1 MSGKYSESAKK
12 SLLKYQKANIQQV
25 KFNFHRQ
32 YDADILSF
40 LDSLPNKQGYIKS
53 LIRADMARAKSEK
66 EDKHMIKITFEA
78 GTSRNGDHG
87 VNYMMPAPGANS
99 PELYAEIPVPE
110 GADEEYGYLTLKDE
124 IIHQAVAQNIDPA
137 TLAFW
142 YDGQEHLLSSAA
154 RATTGAKSI
163 SLDNGH
169 TYLTAAEA
177 MPEIIARNLWDAVV
191 ELMDDDTRETVA
203 SEGHDDE
210 GSFLARYLELAP
222 ADLIIG

>member
-40 LDSLPNKQGYIKS
+40 LDSLPNKQGYVKS

-66 EDKHMIKITFEA
+66 EGKHMIKITFEA
-78 GTSRNGDHG
+78 GTSRNGNHG
-87 VNYMMPAPGANS
+87 VNYMMPAPGADS

-124 IIHQAVAQNIDPA
+124 ITRQAVAQNIDPT
-137 TLAFW
+137 TLEFW

-154 RATTGAKSI
+154 RATAGAKSI

-177 MPEIIARNLWDAVV
+177 MPEITARNLWETVV

-203 SEGHDDE
+203 SEGHDGE

>member
-40 LDSLPNKQGYIKS
+40 LDSLPNKQGYVKS

-66 EDKHMIKITFEA
+66 E
-78 GTSRNGDHG
+78 GTT
-87 VNYMMPAPGANS
+87 M
-99 PELYAEIPVPE
+99 
-110 GADEEYGYLTLKDE
+110 
-124 IIHQAVAQNIDPA
+124 
-137 TLAFW
+137 
-142 YDGQEHLLSSAA
+142 
-154 RATTGAKSI
+154 TTNTKSI

-177 MPEIIARNLWDAVV
+177 MPEITARNLWDAIV

>member
-1 MSGKYSESAKK
+1 MPVTEAHKRASMKYDKENMRQIKFNLS
-12 SLLKYQKANIQQV
+12 LKYDQ
-25 KFNFHRQ
+25 
-32 YDADILSF
+32 DIIAYI
-40 LDSLPNKQGYIKS
+40 DTLPNKQGYIKS

-78 GTSRNGDHG
+78 GTSRNGNHG

-110 GADEEYGYLTLKDE
+110 GADEEYGYFALKDE
-124 IIHQAVAQNIDPA
+124 IIRQAIAQNIDPA

-154 RATTGAKSI
+154 RATAGAKFI

-177 MPEIIARNLWDAVV
+177 MPEITARNLWDAVV

-203 SEGHDDE
+203 SEGHDDG

>member
-1 MSGKYSESAKK
+1 MPYTDKQKEYLLRYQRENMRQIKFALAK
-12 SLLKYQKANIQQV
+12 ST
-25 KFNFHRQ
+25 
-32 YDADILSF
+32 DADVIAY
-40 LDSLPNKQGYIKS
+40 LDTIPNKRAYLID
-53 LIRADMARAKSEK
+53 LIRADMARAKSGK
-66 EDKHMIKITFEA
+66 EGKPMIKITFEA

-87 VNYMMPAPGANS
+87 VNYMMPAPGADS

-124 IIHQAVAQNIDPA
+124 IIRQAVAQNIDPA

-142 YDGQEHLLSSAA
+142 YDGQENLLSSAA
-154 RATTGAKSI
+154 RATAGAKSI

-177 MPEIIARNLWDAVV
+177 MPEITVRNLWETVV